1 MLRCVLQKLNLDSRL
16 RGNDGVAVRTSFP
29 RRRESRFSL
38 AAGAIAAALL
48 AITPAQAAKPI
59 PEPVQ
64 GFRFQFATG
73 GDESAL
79 TQRIVEDLYKRLTP
93 VFSAFRTELA
103 QRRRMLYIAIG
114 PAGLREVASRR
125 CDCVVISAFTSSQVY
140 RSIMTRGTQGGMRP
154 AAATAVY
161 AEPAPADQLRLA
173 SLLYRRPVR
182 VAAILGLDTAFLRPA
197 LEADQ
202 VAVLDAG
209 GGEDIN
215 RLLNQIA
222 QTDVLLALPDST
234 VYSAESIRNIL
245 LSTYRHKQGVI
256 GFSGDMVKAGAL
268 ATTYSEIED
277 IDAQVAEIAS
287 AYVAGGELAPPQ
299 FPRYFRTIV
308 NEGVARSLDLQVG
321 ADVRG
326 FARLPAGAY
335 VSTNAARRP

>member
-48 AITPAQAAKPI
+48 ATTPAQAAKPI

>member
-1 MLRCVLQKLNLDSRL
+1 MDSRF
-16 RGNDGVAVRTSFP
+16 RENDGAGVRPSSP
-29 RRRESRFSL
+29 RRRGPKPTFLASLL
-38 AAGAIAAALL
+38 AALALAAS
-48 AITPAQAAKPI
+48 AQAAKPI

-103 QRRRMLYIAIG
+103 QRRRMLYVAIG
-114 PAGLREVASRR
+114 PAGLREVASQR

-140 RSIMTRGTQGGMRP
+140 RAIATRAAQGSAHP
-154 AAATAVY
+154 VATTAVY

-173 SLLYRRPVR
+173 ALLYRRPVR

-197 LEADQ
+197 LEADN

-209 GGEDIN
+209 NGEDIN

-234 VYSAESIRNIL
+234 VYSTESIRNIL

-308 NEGVARSLDLQVG
+308 NEGVARSLDIQVG

-326 FARLPAGAY
+326 FSRHPAGA
-335 VSTNAARRP
+335 VPARHP

>member
-1 MLRCVLQKLNLDSRL
+1 LI
-16 RGNDGVAVRTSFP
+16 TSSP
-29 RRRESRFSL
+29 RRRGPKFAV
-38 AAGAIAAALL
+38 AACLIAAFISSAH
-48 AITPAQAAKPI
+48 AAKPTQQ
-59 PEPVQ
+59 PAE
-64 GFRFQFATG
+64 GFRFQFVTG
-73 GDESAL
+73 DDSAL
-79 TQRIVEDLYKRLTP
+79 TQRITEDLYKRLVP
-93 VFSAFRTELA
+93 IFGAFRTELA
-103 QRRRMLYIAIG
+103 QRRRMLYVAIG
-114 PAGLREVASRR
+114 PAALREVASKR

-140 RSIMTRGTQGGMRP
+140 RAIMAQAGHGGAHP
-154 AAATAVY
+154 VASTAVY

-173 SLLYRRPVR
+173 ALLYRRPVR
-182 VAAILGLDTAFLRPA
+182 VGAILGADTAFLRPA
-197 LEADQ
+197 LEADK

-234 VYSAESIRNIL
+234 VYTTESIRNIL

-277 IDAQVAEIAS
+277 IDAQVAEIAG

-308 NEGVARSLDLQVG
+308 NEGVARSLDLTVG
-321 ADVRG
+321 DEVRN
-326 FARLPAGAY
+326 F
-335 VSTNAARRP
+335 ARRPVNAAPPRRP